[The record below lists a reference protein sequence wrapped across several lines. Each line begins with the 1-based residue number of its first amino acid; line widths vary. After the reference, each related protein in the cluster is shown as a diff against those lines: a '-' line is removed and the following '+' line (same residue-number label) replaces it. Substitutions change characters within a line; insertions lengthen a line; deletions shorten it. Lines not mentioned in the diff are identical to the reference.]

1 MHSSLPC
8 SILCQ
13 LRATT
18 CGASVFFNLLLCW
31 LTPPLSAWLIH
42 ILACFLGF
50 EVVSSIAFP
59 SSRTLLLMS
68 QLFCHFSLIVMYD
81 YLPPKCHQ
89 PVMVP
94 LTLKLCQVCLSDA
107 AGDVGLIL
115 LWQEESTE
123 VVLFLWSFFFFL
135 SNHEPDNSKH
145 DWFYILEK
153 GITTSEC
160 CFSIIYLADKYV
172 IMLPFFQWWQN
183 GFGSWITE
191 STKPSLCALHTCF
204 LVNITAAG

>member
-13 LRATT
+13 LTATT
-18 CGASVFFNLLLCW
+18 CRALVFFNLLLCW

-42 ILACFLGF
+42 ILACFLSF
-50 EVVSSIAFP
+50 EVVSSIVFP

-68 QLFCHFSLIVMYD
+68 QLFSCHFSLIIMYD

-94 LTLKLCQVCLSDA
+94 LTLKLCQVCIFDA
-107 AGDVGLIL
+107 AGDIGLIL

-123 VVLFLWSFFFFL
+123 VVLFLWSFFSFS
-135 SNHEPDNSKH
+135 SNHEPGNSRN

-153 GITTSEC
+153 ELSDLNVV
-160 CFSIIYLADKYV
+160 FLKIYLADKY
-172 IMLPFFQWWQN
+172 IMMLPFFQWWQMV
-183 GFGSWITE
+183 
-191 STKPSLCALHTCF
+191 LCHE
-204 LVNITAAG
+204 

>member
-1 MHSSLPC
+1 MDIGENKRLSPVLGATDNWQRQNGGRILGSLQVTLAFPRLKTMHSSLPC

-13 LRATT
+13 LTATT

-42 ILACFLGF
+42 ILTCFLSF

-59 SSRTLLLMS
+59 SSRTLLLMF
-68 QLFCHFSLIVMYD
+68 QLFSCHFFLIVMYD

-94 LTLKLCQVCLSDA
+94 LTLKLCQVCIFDA
-107 AGDVGLIL
+107 AGDIGLIL

-123 VVLFLWSFFFFL
+123 VVLFLWSFFLLF
-135 SNHEPDNSKH
+135 SKSGT
-145 DWFYILEK
+145 W
-153 GITTSEC
+153 
-160 CFSIIYLADKYV
+160 
-172 IMLPFFQWWQN
+172 
-183 GFGSWITE
+183 
-191 STKPSLCALHTCF
+191 
-204 LVNITAAG
+204 